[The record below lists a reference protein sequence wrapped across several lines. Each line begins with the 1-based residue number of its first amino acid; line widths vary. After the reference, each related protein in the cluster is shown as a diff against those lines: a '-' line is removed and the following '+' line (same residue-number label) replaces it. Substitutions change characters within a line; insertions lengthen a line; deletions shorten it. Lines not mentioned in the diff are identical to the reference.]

1 MRRMDKACTNDSHPL
16 YGIFMA
22 KLSKYYIYIF
32 EWDGK
37 DVDLLRE
44 AKKFELVLA
53 GFKNPSTDAVNK
65 FISKVELAKHCKRLT
80 REPEKTVRLIE
91 DLIRSLRLN

>member
-1 MRRMDKACTNDSHPL
+1 MDKACTNDSHPL

-22 KLSKYYIYIF
+22 KLSGTIF

-53 GFKNPSTDAVNK
+53 CFKNPSTDAVNK
-65 FISKVELAKHCKRLT
+65 FISKVELVKHCKRRT

>member
-1 MRRMDKACTNDSHPL
+1 
-16 YGIFMA
+16 MA
-22 KLSKYYIYIF
+22 KLSGTIF

-53 GFKNPSTDAVNK
+53 GLKNPSTDAVNK

>member
-1 MRRMDKACTNDSHPL
+1 MDKACTNDSHPL

-22 KLSKYYIYIF
+22 KLSGTIF

-53 GFKNPSTDAVNK
+53 CFKNPSTDAVNK